1 MDVEMEK
8 QSAMDGSS
16 NDVLRKSLEGATS
29 KDQLEAAKEGR
40 GMAKSGRWWKTIR
53 NERQKMKLKADME
66 QVKKLRDEIRE
77 KQAAKKEAELEAR
90 KERER
95 RKKEN
100 AMKAEIVQVIKN
112 VHKLKRAKKKQL
124 RNIEKRDTN

>member
-1 MDVEMEK
+1 
-8 QSAMDGSS
+8 
-16 NDVLRKSLEGATS
+16 
-29 KDQLEAAKEGR
+29 
-40 GMAKSGRWWKTIR
+40 
-53 NERQKMKLKADME
+53 MKLKADME